1 MAAAKVPSRRDR
13 WDYRDVR
20 SSRSIRGRY
29 SPDSGIRPGDG
40 IQVGHQTLL
49 ARWTAEGLVPARAG
63 YPGAAPA

>member
-20 SSRSIRGRY
+20 SSQTALGCRRLRVG
-29 SPDSGIRPGDG
+29 G

-49 ARWTAEGLVPARAG
+49 VRWTAERLVPARAG